1 MINLKVTI
9 KEGLTGATEFLLT
22 PNTVY
27 LGGRDNNGID
37 TVKVECPEE
46 WQGKTVRVTL
56 TNTQGIKTAIILNN
70 DREFMLDDSMLSVK
84 GKLTVDCFDAT
95 YHAYTNDVL
104 YEVYAHQSGG
114 SSNRQY
120 SQSEVDQVLTELQTY
135 VNTEAERAAAETER
149 KSAEDIRVENEI
161 DRQSAEAE
169 RASADAER
177 QAGFT
182 SRISAVEN
190 AIAGIVSPTVT
201 VKSNKPTEYVL
212 TVTDKNGSYDTPNL
226 KGKDGEGS
234 GDMLSYYYD
243 SNNDGIVN
251 KADIAYKDENG
262 RDITGMMQRYV
273 MRLTKSGETY
283 SITDYVSGATLS
295 FTDIYNKTRDKS
307 LYVVCVYGAS
317 KLRPQYVNSTEMIF
331 LGIDRATSS
340 KVLRLHITPSTVAY
354 RTYELAEA
362 SDVYTKS
369 EIDTSLGEK
378 VPTSRTVNGHALS
391 SDVTITKSDVGL
403 GNVTNVEQMPKSGDT
418 FTGNVVAYSTNR
430 TGACLRNITV
440 RDKAGETDQSTN
452 FIRFDRK

>member
-22 PNTVY
+22 PDTVY

-56 TNTQGIKTAIILNN
+56 TNTQGIKTAVILNN

-135 VNTEAERAAAETER
+135 VNAETERVAAETER
-149 KSAEDIRVENEI
+149 KSAEDIRVENEA
-161 DRQSAEAE
+161 DRQIAEAE

-177 QAGFT
+177 QAGFA
-182 SRISAVEN
+182 SRISAVDS

-226 KGKDGEGS
+226 KGKNGDGS
-234 GDMLSYYYD
+234 GDMLSSDYD
-243 SNNDGIVN
+243 SNNDGVVN

-262 RDITGMMQRYV
+262 RDITQMMQRYV

-283 SITDYVSGATLS
+283 YLTDYVSGATLS
-295 FTDIYNKTRDKS
+295 FTDIYNKTRDTS

-340 KVLRLHITPSTVAY
+340 KVLRLHITPSSVAY
-354 RTYELAEA
+354 RTYELAEK
-362 SDVYTKS
+362 SEVYTKS

-391 SDVTITKSDVGL
+391 SDVTISKSDVGL
-403 GNVTNVEQMPKSGDT
+403 GNVTNVKQMPISGGT
-418 FTGNVVAYSTNR
+418 FTGAVQADSVIR
-430 TGACLRNITV
+430 TGDYLRNINVKASDGSTDVSTMTV
-440 RDKAGETDQSTN
+440 YFT
-452 FIRFDRK
+452 RK

>member
-9 KEGLTGATEFLLT
+9 KEGLTGATEFCLT
-22 PNTVY
+22 PDVVY

-56 TNTQGIKTAIILNN
+56 TNTQGIKTAVILNN

-120 SQSEVDQVLTELQTY
+120 SQSEVDQVLIELQTY
-135 VNTEAERAAAETER
+135 VNAEAERAAAETER
-149 KSAEDIRVENEI
+149 KSAEDIRAENEI

-169 RASADAER
+169 RASADASR
-177 QAGFT
+177 QAGFA
-182 SRISAVEN
+182 SRISAVDS

-201 VKSNKPTEYVL
+201 VKSNKATEYVL

-273 MRLTKSGETY
+273 MRLNKNGDTY
-283 SITDYVSGATLS
+283 YLTDYVSGATLS
-295 FTDIYNKTRDKS
+295 FTDIYNKTRDTS

-362 SDVYTKS
+362 SNVYTKS
-369 EIDTSLGEK
+369 EIDTSLNEK

-391 SDVTITKSDVGL
+391 SDVTISKSDVGL

-418 FTGNVVAYSTNR
+418 FTGNVFAYSTNR
-430 TGACLRNITV
+430 TGECLRNITV
-440 RDKAGETDQSTN
+440 RDTAGTTDQSTN
-452 FIRFDRK
+452 FIQFNRK

>member
-1 MINLKVTI
+1 M
-9 KEGLTGATEFLLT
+9 LT
-22 PNTVY
+22 PDIVY

-56 TNTQGIKTAIILNN
+56 TNTQGVKTAVILNN

-120 SQSEVDQVLTELQTY
+120 SQSEVDQVLIELQTY
-135 VNTEAERAAAETER
+135 VNAEAERAAAETER
-149 KSAEDIRVENEI
+149 KSAEDIRIENEI

-177 QAGFT
+177 QAGFA

-226 KGKDGEGS
+226 KGANGDGS
-234 GDMLSYYYD
+234 GDMLSSDYD
-243 SNNDGIVN
+243 SNNDGVVN
-251 KADIAYKDENG
+251 GADIAYKDENG
-262 RDITGMMQRYV
+262 RDIAGMMQRYV
-273 MRLTKSGETY
+273 IRLNKNGETY
-283 SITDYVSGATLS
+283 YLTDYISGATLS
-295 FTDIYNKTRDKS
+295 FTDIYNKTRDTS

-354 RTYELAEA
+354 RTYELAEK
-362 SDVYTKS
+362 SEVYTKS
-369 EIDTSLGEK
+369 EIDSSLSGKANASE
-378 VPTSRTVNGHALS
+378 V
-391 SDVTITKSDVGL
+391 
-403 GNVTNVEQMPKSGDT
+403 MPKSGGT
-418 FTGNVVAYSTNR
+418 FTGNVLAYSTNR
-430 TGACLRNITV
+430 TGECLRNITV
-440 RDKAGETDQSTN
+440 RDTAGTTDQSTN
-452 FIRFDRK
+452 FIQFNRK

>member
-22 PNTVY
+22 PDIVY

-56 TNTQGIKTAIILNN
+56 TNTQGIKTAVILNN
-70 DREFMLDDSMLSVK
+70 DRVFMLDDSMLSVK

-120 SQSEVDQVLTELQTY
+120 SQSEVDQVLVELQTY
-135 VNTEAERAAAETER
+135 VNAETERVVAETER
-149 KSAEDIRVENEI
+149 KSAEDIRVENEA
-161 DRQSAEAE
+161 DRQIAEAE

-177 QAGFT
+177 QAGFA
-182 SRISAVEN
+182 SRISAVDS

-201 VKSNKPTEYVL
+201 VKSDKPREYVL

-226 KGKDGEGS
+226 KGKDGKGS
-234 GDMLSYYYD
+234 GDMLSSDYD
-243 SNNDGIVN
+243 SNNDRIVN
-251 KADIAYKDENG
+251 EADIAYKDENG

-273 MRLTKSGETY
+273 IKLNKNGETY
-283 SITDYVSGATLS
+283 YLTDYVSGATLS
-295 FTDIYNKTRDKS
+295 FTDIYNKTRDTS

-340 KVLRLHITPSTVAY
+340 KVLRLHITPSAVAY

-362 SDVYTKS
+362 SNVYTKG
-369 EIDTSLGEK
+369 EVDASLNEK
-378 VPTSRTVNGHALS
+378 VPTSRIVNGHALS
-391 SDVTITKSDVGL
+391 SDVTISKSDVGL
-403 GNVTNVEQMPKSGDT
+403 SNVDNVKQMPISGGT

-430 TGACLRNITV
+430 TGECLRNITV
-440 RDKAGETDQSTN
+440 RDTTGTTDQSTN
-452 FIRFDRK
+452 FIQFNRK

>member
-22 PNTVY
+22 PDIVY

-46 WQGKTVRVTL
+46 WQGRTVRVTL
-56 TNTQGIKTAIILNN
+56 TNTQGIKTAVILNN

-120 SQSEVDQVLTELQTY
+120 SQSEVDQVLVELQTY
-135 VNTEAERAAAETER
+135 VNAEAERVAAETER
-149 KSAEDIRVENEI
+149 KSAEDIRVENETN
-161 DRQSAEAE
+161 RQSAEAE
-169 RASADAER
+169 RASADASR
-177 QAGFT
+177 QAGFA
-182 SRISAVEN
+182 SRIYAVDN

-201 VKSNKPTEYVL
+201 VKSSTPTAYIL

-226 KGKDGEGS
+226 KGANGDGS
-234 GDMLSYYYD
+234 GDMLSSDYD

-283 SITDYVSGATLS
+283 SITDYVSGDTLS
-295 FTDIYNKTRDKS
+295 FTDIYNKTRDTS

-340 KVLRLHITPSTVAY
+340 KVLRLHITPSSVAY

-391 SDVTITKSDVGL
+391 SDVTISKSDVGL
-403 GNVTNVEQMPKSGDT
+403 SNVDNVQQMPIGGGH
-418 FTGNVVAYSTNR
+418 FTGAVVADNGIRAGDY
-430 TGACLRNITV
+430 LRNINVKTSDASEDVATMTV
-440 RDKAGETDQSTN
+440 YFT
-452 FIRFDRK
+452 RK